1 MGDLNE
7 KASKKTALSSLPI
20 CNTCKNHING
30 LKCKAF
36 DEIPDSILFGD
47 NDHSKPLSGQKNN
60 IIFEEKK
67 V

>member
-1 MGDLNE
+1 MSDINE
-7 KASKKTALSSLPI
+7 KVSKKTALNLLPI

-47 NDHSKPLSGQKNN
+47 NDHSKPLKNQGN
-60 IIFEEKK
+60 NFVFEKK
-67 V
+67 E